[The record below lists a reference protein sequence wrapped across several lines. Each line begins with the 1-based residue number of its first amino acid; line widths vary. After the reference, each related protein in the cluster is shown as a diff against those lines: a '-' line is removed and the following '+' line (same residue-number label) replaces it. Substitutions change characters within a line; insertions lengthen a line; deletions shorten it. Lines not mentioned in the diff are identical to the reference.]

1 MPIVSTGVSFAEK
14 AETVVA
20 IDLADRFRDVGA
32 RLAAEQGGPK
42 PRFSR
47 ADGMVLPFRDASFD
61 LVISHAV
68 IEHVKNP
75 GAYLREARRV
85 LRPGGRLFLETAPY
99 LSPTGVHLPR
109 LRFPI
114 PPYLI
119 LGRRL
124 AFRLSWWLARH
135 APGTFRASIGESSF
149 LAQAKRGETKTDD
162 LCYLVTLRN
171 LREHIAAAGFTLVR
185 EDLEISKLARR
196 TLPGWLVEQIP
207 RIPIGRD
214 VPVHKA
220 HEPVPDTRANPVDV
234 PAHDPHSFR
243 LRVVGDRRHW
253 SPAPSSPVECGDSL
267 PEHGRRRAFPRL
279 PLIDDGLPRCAHQ
292 CGQLPLAQ
300 SARATKRANLR
311 VVVAWN
317 AGPSQ
322 WRTTVHR
329 LHRSTIVRPPKLR
342 GSGGSCAGPKPA
354 KGGPG
359 VIGHRQPAVPRRR
372 PQRLDVHPD
381 EQREHG

>member
-1 MPIVSTGVSFAEK
+1 MWLRGAFAPTNVMRVIDPEAIERHGAERFRSEFHYATFEYWRSAKVLRYLTNAGITHLGRVLDDGCGGGGMSVSFAEE
-14 AETVVA
+14 AQTVVA
-20 IDLADRFRDVGA
+20 IDLADRFRDAGT
-32 RLAAEQGGPK
+32 RLAAEMGGPK

-47 ADGMVLPFRDASFD
+47 ADGTVLPFRDASFD

-114 PPYLI
+114 PPHLL

-124 AFRLSWWLARH
+124 AFRLSWWLARY
-135 APGTFRASIGESSF
+135 APGTLRASIGGSSF

-214 VPVHKA
+214 V
-220 HEPVPDTRANPVDV
+220 
-234 PAHDPHSFR
+234 
-243 LRVVGDRRHW
+243 
-253 SPAPSSPVECGDSL
+253 
-267 PEHGRRRAFPRL
+267 
-279 PLIDDGLPRCAHQ
+279 LITNMEYVL
-292 CGQLPLAQ
+292 
-300 SARATKRANLR
+300 
-311 VVVAWN
+311 
-317 AGPSQ
+317 
-322 WRTTVHR
+322 
-329 LHRSTIVRPPKLR
+329 
-342 GSGGSCAGPKPA
+342 SC
-354 KGGPG
+354 
-359 VIGHRQPAVPRRR
+359 
-372 PQRLDVHPD
+372 
-381 EQREHG
+381 